1 MIGVDENLRLF
12 VRERLDLC
20 ALLAG
25 LSAEEWQAATLDAGW
40 TVEDLAAHI
49 VVRER
54 HLLAN
59 LRALLF
65 RGRAGLGPEALL
77 AREKARGHAALLSAL
92 RTMPPLFFRLPGPVA
107 RGNLA
112 EAYIHH
118 EDIRRGA
125 LRRPRQL
132 PADLQQ
138 ALWAALPLLG
148 RRGLRQV
155 PVAGRLTI
163 EWPDRERRVVA
174 VGRGRHQVG
183 VSAMATLSGEPG
195 ELLLWLTGRKAAA
208 QVELDGAV
216 DLVAALRDAPMTL

>member
-1 MIGVDENLRLF
+1 MVGVDENLRLF

-25 LSAEEWQAATLDAGW
+25 LSAEEWQAATLDEGW
-40 TVEDLAAHI
+40 TVEDLAAHV

-54 HLLAN
+54 YLLAN

-118 EDIRRGA
+118 EDVRRGA
-125 LRRPRQL
+125 LHRPRQL

-138 ALWAALPLLG
+138 ALWAVLPLVG

-155 PVAGRLTI
+155 PVVGMLTI
-163 EWPDRERRVVA
+163 VWPDRERRVAA
-174 VGRGRHQVG
+174 VGRRQAG
-183 VSAMATLSGEPG
+183 VSATATLRGEPG
-195 ELLLWLTGRKAAA
+195 ELLLWLAGRKAAA
-208 QVELDGAV
+208 QVELHGAA